1 MLTVTKHLQEALI
14 KLFIKLFNCKLKE
27 GRTVLKTNKKSTV
40 KEAGLFTIIVIFF
53 QSILIHL
60 IS

>member
-53 QSILIHL
+53 
-60 IS
+60 